1 MFGKMLSQ
9 VLHRSKM
16 CQAFG
21 LFLVWFWVRLSLIR
35 LTFGL
40 GWLGLALL
48 GLDWL
53 LVGLGWL
60 GLAWVGLGWPG
71 LAWVLG

>member
-1 MFGKMLSQ
+1 
-9 VLHRSKM
+9 M

-40 GWLGLALL
+40 GWLGLAWL
-48 GLDWL
+48 GLAFGWL
-53 LVGLGWL
+53 GLAWARLGWP
-60 GLAWVGLGWPG
+60 GLAWVGLGWHGFWVDLGYFG
-71 LAWVLG
+71 LA